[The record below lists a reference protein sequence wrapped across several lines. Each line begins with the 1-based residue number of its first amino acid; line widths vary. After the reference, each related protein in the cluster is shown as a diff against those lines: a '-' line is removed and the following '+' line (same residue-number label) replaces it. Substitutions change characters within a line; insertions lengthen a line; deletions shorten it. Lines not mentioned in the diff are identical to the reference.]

1 MYMNEIESALIP
13 MVIEQTPR
21 GERSFDIY
29 SRLLKERVIF
39 LIWACR

>member
-1 MYMNEIESALIP
+1 MSDFQQALIP

-29 SRLLKERVIF
+29 SRLLKELS
-39 LIWACR
+39 LIHI